1 MYKMAFCLSIVFVSL
16 GTSASTGSLQCTA
29 SSYNFFS
36 RESVDIDLTRISK
49 DYYQGSTNLHHF
61 SVQALS
67 FTTGDGWGIRIENLD
82 SGSVLSKAEAY
93 FSASDMHKPINLFGR
108 NESGTASID
117 CFRR

>member
-67 FTTGDGWGIRIENLD
+67 FTTGDGWGIRIEPGQRLCFIK
-82 SGSVLSKAEAY
+82 SRSL
-93 FSASDMHKPINLFGR
+93 LQCFGHAQ
-108 NESGTASID
+108 TY
-117 CFRR
+117 